1 VDVSAL
7 PPKLVAVA
15 EKLLASSAESKTIS
29 LDAMGG
35 AIDLVPVSTE
45 DVDALMSA
53 LEAAGRRIVGPEGA
67 RGAGNLRRVLPAA
80 RALTA
85 KLGRSPTLAEIAAE
99 TGIGADDV
107 RHALALGRVMGR

>member
-1 VDVSAL
+1 VSAL

-53 LEAAGRRIVGPEGA
+53 L
-67 RGAGNLRRVLPAA
+67 
-80 RALTA
+80 
-85 KLGRSPTLAEIAAE
+85 
-99 TGIGADDV
+99 
-107 RHALALGRVMGR
+107 